1 MRSLRDIMRKGRNNV
16 RQTRHW
22 RACCARKK
30 ERDIMTKQNFHSA
43 DIKNANKGTNGTNI
57 TYDKKQENRGK
68 QLNPNQKKNKQEE
81 QEVKCRKKF

>member
-1 MRSLRDIMRKGRNNV
+1 
-16 RQTRHW
+16 
-22 RACCARKK
+22 
-30 ERDIMTKQNFHSA
+30 MTKQNFHSA